1 MGMTIFQHIYYSIRN
16 GEWHSGF
23 DRDKNKSF
31 KFIQF
36 FHDYYDGNHCDLYVW
51 KFYISSYY

>member
-1 MGMTIFQHIYYSIRN
+1 MGMTIFQHIYYSIRY
-16 GEWHSGF
+16 GKLDVGF
-23 DRDKNKSF
+23 AKDKDSEF

-36 FHDYYDGNHCDLYVW
+36 FHDYCDGNHCILYVW